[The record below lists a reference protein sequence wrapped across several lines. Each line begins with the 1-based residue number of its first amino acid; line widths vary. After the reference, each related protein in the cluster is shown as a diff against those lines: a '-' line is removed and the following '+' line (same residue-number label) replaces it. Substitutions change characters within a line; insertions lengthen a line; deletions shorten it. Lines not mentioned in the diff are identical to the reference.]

1 MVCCVVVPWSV
12 VRCNDRV
19 VLWVPE
25 VLRVVVLYCLSVGPV
40 LWASPG
46 WAAFLAQRP
55 SGQTMVSDELV
66 VGLQG
71 TSELL

>member
-1 MVCCVVVPWSV
+1 ML
-12 VRCNDRV
+12 NDRV

-25 VLRVVVLYCLSVGPV
+25 VLRVVLLYCLSVGPV